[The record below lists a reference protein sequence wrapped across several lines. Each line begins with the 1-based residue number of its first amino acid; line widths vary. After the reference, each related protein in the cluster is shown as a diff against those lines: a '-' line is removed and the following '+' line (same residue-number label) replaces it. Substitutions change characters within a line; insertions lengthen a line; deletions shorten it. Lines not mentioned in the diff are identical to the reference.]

1 MVKFRYAALGAIVLT
16 AGWLVWLGYA
26 ANWQAGDFY
35 ESLGQAAVSWRLA
48 GVSATCYAQAAE
60 VHRADLL
67 WAKYYGNPAAEEF
80 ALNNVVRARMTA
92 ARVLLAAQRPHAS
105 LPFAEDAYRA
115 DYSNIA
121 AAALLWRIRHA
132 TGMTSEAKR
141 ELILLGL
148 DNRPPEILAALG
160 ELFFTDG
167 DSDQGRSFAQ
177 RALNQS
183 TKMAEA
189 WLLLARMYA
198 DGGDKENARRA
209 VAKAWHCA
217 TDQPVVRHQAARLY
231 LQLYPDRSSLV
242 VAGRGIDYWWQV
254 AGYWVQDHCAFL
266 AGLAAYLIFLF
277 FPAIGAQF
285 RPRQDI
291 QPASVP
297 ASDEAAAE

>member
-1 MVKFRYAALGAIVLT
+1 MA
-16 AGWLVWLGYA
+16 AGWLAWLGYA

-35 ESLGQAAVSWRLA
+35 ESLGHAALSWRLA
-48 GVSATCYAQAAE
+48 GLSATCYAQAAE

-67 WAKYYGNPAAEEF
+67 WAKYASDAAAEKA

-92 ARVLLAAQRPHAS
+92 ARVLLVAQRPHAA
-105 LPFAEDAYRA
+105 LAFAEDAYRA

-132 TGMTSEAKR
+132 TGIASEAKR

-148 DNRPPEILAALG
+148 DNPAPEILAALG
-160 ELFFTDG
+160 ELFFADG
-167 DSDQGRSFAQ
+167 DSEQGRRFAQ
-177 RALNQS
+177 RALSQS
-183 TKMAEA
+183 TRMAEA
-189 WLLLARMYA
+189 WLLLACIYA
-198 DGGDKENARRA
+198 DGGDKQSARRA

-231 LQLYPDRSSLV
+231 LQLHPDRSSLL

-254 AGYWVQDHCAFL
+254 AGYWVQDHSAFL

-285 RPRQDI
+285 RPREGI

-297 ASDEAAAE
+297 ASDETAAE